1 MPFFAEKMGFH
12 ALGLGFINQK
22 TIENGDGTKISARQ
36 ALRQRDLCSET
47 MGFSKNLG
55 WEMGIGS
62 PFQDPLVNIE
72 NEAVFDISSN

>member
-1 MPFFAEKMGFH
+1 MGM
-12 ALGLGFINQK
+12 GLRFQQGM
-22 TIENGDGTKISARQ
+22 

-62 PFQDPLVNIE
+62 PFQDPLVNME